1 MQKLGLVILVPAYNE
16 EARIGP
22 TLEAYG
28 AYFREHYRRE
38 HQILVV
44 LNGCRDNT
52 LGVVQQC
59 AVKFPSITWAIF
71 EAPIGKGGA
80 LIEGLK
86 LVTDAEFVG
95 YTDADGSTPP
105 DSFFR
110 LVELC
115 AETDCVVGSRRI
127 EGSVIRQ
134 LQPTKR
140 LLASR
145 VFHMLVEMLFHMGIL
160 DTQCGAK
167 VVRVAAVQRILP
179 MLNIADMAFDINL
192 LYSLKRA
199 GYRLREA
206 PVEWTDHIGSK
217 VRYFRTSI
225 VMFLSIFRL
234 RIIYSP
240 LHGVLRFLRPVEAWI
255 YKALRNPAPRL
266 PDKPPKQPPAEPPTK
281 SDEPKDD
288 IDSSN
293 R

>member
-1 MQKLGLVILVPAYNE
+1 MQKCGLVILVPAYNE
-16 EARIGP
+16 EGRIGP

-28 AYFREHYRRE
+28 AYFKTHYRRE

-59 AVKFPSITWAIF
+59 ARKYPSITSAVF

-86 LVTDAEFVG
+86 LAVGADLVG

-105 DSFFR
+105 ESFFK

-115 AETDCVVGSRRI
+115 EQTDCAVGSRRMT
-127 EGSVIRQ
+127 GSVIKQ
-134 LQPTKR
+134 LQPTQR

-145 VFHMLVEMLFHMGIL
+145 IFHVLVEILFHMGIL

-167 VVRVAAVQRILP
+167 VMRVAAVQRILP

-199 GYRLREA
+199 GFRLQEA

-217 VRYFRTSI
+217 VRYFRTSF
-225 VMFLSIFRL
+225 VMFLSIVRL

-240 LHGVLRFLRPVEAWI
+240 FYSLLRLLRPVETWV
-255 YKALRNPAPRL
+255 YGALRNPAPRL
-266 PDKPPKQPPAEPPTK
+266 PEKPPAKEL
-281 SDEPKDD
+281 
-288 IDSSN
+288 
-293 R
+293 